1 MSLPPYVY
9 SCEGF
14 VPGKTRVQYSGPYWD
29 NLEVDAAVKA
39 LTSGKWITSGEQVA
53 RFQNEFGRR
62 FGTRHNHM
70 VNSGSSANLVMV
82 AALRKRYGWKTNNGV
97 IVSPVG
103 FPTTIAP
110 IVQNGLWPFFADI
123 EMGTLNFNLDEVEK
137 LLLTAHQMKKRIVA
151 IFVSPVLGNP
161 PDMTRLLSLSA
172 RYGAVL
178 VGDNCDSLGTKW
190 NGRNW
195 TDYCVASS
203 TSFYAAHHLCTGEGG
218 MVSSNDKDIVDFAR
232 SFSWWGRSC
241 YCVGAANLLPCG
253 TCKRR
258 FSNWLGGDEI
268 VDHKYVFENL
278 GFNLKPLDLQG
289 AIGLEQLKK
298 FTEIET
304 KRRANAVFIRGA
316 LAKVPGVR
324 TATWAP
330 QADVSWFGVPII
342 CDTKEIRNALVTYL
356 EANKIQTRSYFGGNI
371 LRHPGFKHLGNA
383 ADYPNAQEVF
393 DRVFFLGCAPHYNQ
407 AVLSYIEGTINAWR
421 KF

>member
-29 NLEVDAAVKA
+29 NLEVDAAAKA

-70 VNSGSSANLVMV
+70 VNSGSSANLVMI
-82 AALRKRYGWKTNNGV
+82 AALKKRYGWKTNDGV

-123 EMGTLNFNLDEVEK
+123 EMDTLNFSLDEVEK
-137 LLLTAHQMKKRIVA
+137 LLLTAQQMKKKIVA

-161 PDMTRLLSLSA
+161 PDMARLLRLSA

-190 NGRNW
+190 EGHNW
-195 TDYCVASS
+195 IDYCVASS

-218 MVSSNDKDIVDFAR
+218 MVSSNDKDIVDFAQ

-253 TCKRR
+253 TCNKR

-304 KRRANAVFIRGA
+304 KRRANAAAIRGM
-316 LAKVPGVR
+316 LPVR
-324 TATWAP
+324 SATWAP
-330 QADVSWFGVPII
+330 QADVSWFGVPLI
-342 CDTKEIRNALVTYL
+342 CDSREIKESLVQHL
-356 EANKIQTRSYFGGNI
+356 ESNLIQTRPYFAGNI
-371 LRHPGFKHLGNA
+371 LRHPGFNHLGHAPN
-383 ADYPNAQEVF
+383 YPNANLALE
-393 DRVFFLGCAPHYNQ
+393 RVFFLGCPPQ
-407 AVLSYIEGTINAWR
+407 WTPVVLDYIKEVLC
-421 KF
+421 KFVPPKN

>member
-1 MSLPPYVY
+1 
-9 SCEGF
+9 
-14 VPGKTRVQYSGPYWD
+14 
-29 NLEVDAAVKA
+29 
-39 LTSGKWITSGEQVA
+39 
-53 RFQNEFGRR
+53 
-62 FGTRHNHM
+62 
-70 VNSGSSANLVMV
+70 
-82 AALRKRYGWKTNNGV
+82 
-97 IVSPVG
+97 
-103 FPTTIAP
+103 
-110 IVQNGLWPFFADI
+110 
-123 EMGTLNFNLDEVEK
+123 
-137 LLLTAHQMKKRIVA
+137 
-151 IFVSPVLGNP
+151 
-161 PDMTRLLSLSA
+161 
-172 RYGAVL
+172 
-178 VGDNCDSLGTKW
+178 
-190 NGRNW
+190 
-195 TDYCVASS
+195 
-203 TSFYAAHHLCTGEGG
+203 

-342 CDTKEIRNALVTYL
+342 CDSREIKESLVSHL
-356 EANKIQTRSYFGGNI
+356 ETNLIPTREMFAGNI
-371 LRHPGFKHLGNA
+371 LQHPGYRQLGGA
-383 ADYPNAQEVF
+383 ADYPNAQQV
-393 DRVFFLGCAPHYNQ
+393 RGKVLFLGCPPQ
-407 AVLSYIEGTINAWR
+407 WTPVVLDYIKEVLC
-421 KF
+421 KFVPPKN